1 MTILEQL
8 ERSISAN
15 VLQQGAKARIR
26 NTDQIV
32 ELKRVS
38 EHGISVVS
46 FRGGCEHFISN
57 RFLEPVYTV
66 H

>member
-8 ERSISAN
+8 ECSMSVH
-15 VLQQGAKARIR
+15 VLQQGEKARIR

-32 ELKRVS
+32 ELKCVS
-38 EHGISVVS
+38 EHGVSVVS
-46 FRGGCEHFISN
+46 FRDGCEHFISN